1 MDFLVSQICD
11 RSRAAGEYGDE
22 DDMVATTIIGGFVT
36 VFFFLSKWLAID

>member
-22 DDMVATTIIGGFVT
+22 DGIIMVL
-36 VFFFLSKWLAID
+36 FFSFEMVGY